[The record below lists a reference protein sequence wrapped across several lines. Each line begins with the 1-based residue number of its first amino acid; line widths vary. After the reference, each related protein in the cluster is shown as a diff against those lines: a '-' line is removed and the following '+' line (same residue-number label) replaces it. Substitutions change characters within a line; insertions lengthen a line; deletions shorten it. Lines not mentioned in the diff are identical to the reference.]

1 MGEGRGGREVLVV
14 GRGGIGWMVV
24 SVKKYPNPFFD
35 GVASCCSHV
44 TDSPEF
50 YV

>member
-1 MGEGRGGREVLVV
+1 MGEGRAVLVV
-14 GRGGIGWMVV
+14 GRSGIGWMVV
-24 SVKKYPNPFFD
+24 SVKKYPNPSFSD
-35 GVASCCSHV
+35 GVASCCSLV